1 MEKSNCFPIIKPGK
15 PTDQPESYRP
25 ISLTSCLGKVMERI
39 INQRLTWFLGNKK
52 NRLKTQSGFRK
63 ERSTFD
69 NIIRLEHFMR
79 EGFNKRD
86 PINTYA
92 IFLDVAKA
100 FDTTW
105 VQGILLKLNR
115 QGIEGEIMGW
125 IRNFLQGHTYS
136 IIIGDTYSEDQPL
149 KIGVTQGSPLS
160 PLLFSV
166 MMNEF
171 PILGIGQT
179 FLFAD
184 EIEFH
189 THATDVQEAEDI
201 LTPYMDKI
209 QRWSRK

>member
-1 MEKSNCFPIIKPGK
+1 
-15 PTDQPESYRP
+15 
-25 ISLTSCLGKVMERI
+25 
-39 INQRLTWFLGNKK
+39 
-52 NRLKTQSGFRK
+52 
-63 ERSTFD
+63 
-69 NIIRLEHFMR
+69 MR

-136 IIIGDTYSEDQPL
+136 IIIGDTYSEDQAL

-209 QRWSRK
+209 QRWSRNGG